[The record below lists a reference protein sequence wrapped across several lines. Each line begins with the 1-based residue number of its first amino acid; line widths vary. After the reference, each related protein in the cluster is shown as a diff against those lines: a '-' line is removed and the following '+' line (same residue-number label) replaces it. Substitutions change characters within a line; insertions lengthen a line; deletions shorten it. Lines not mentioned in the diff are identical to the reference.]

1 MKIIKY
7 IITFFLFFSSTAHAY
22 EAPDVFLKNSVVEVS
37 TFITQNREIL
47 DNNEEFLRNKVD
59 QLIIPKLDIELMS
72 KIVLGKKNWVSMSVP
87 QRKRFQLA
95 FRGLM
100 VRTYM
105 KSLTAFDGEK
115 IEFLP
120 YVAGKRKDV
129 AKVES
134 NYLLSEGEIAVNY
147 RLKLND
153 NQKWKVFDISID
165 CISLLK
171 NYRTD
176 FKLHVKKDGILSLI
190 ANLENKD

>member
-7 IITFFLFFSSTAHAY
+7 IITFFLFFSSAVHAY

-37 TFITQNREIL
+37 TFITQNKEML
-47 DNNEEFLRNKVD
+47 DNNEEFLRTKVD

-72 KIVLGKKNWVSMSVP
+72 KIVLGKKNWLSMSVP

-120 YVAGKRKDV
+120 YVPGKRKDV
-129 AKVES
+129 AKVKS
-134 NYLLSEGEIAVNY
+134 NYLLSEGQIGVNY

-153 NQKWKVFDISID
+153 QKWKVFDISID
-165 CISLLK
+165 GISLLK

-176 FKLHVKKDGILSLI
+176 FKLHIKKDGILSLI
-190 ANLENKD
+190 ANLENKN

>member
-7 IITFFLFFSSTAHAY
+7 IIAFFLLFSATVYAY
-22 EAPDVFLKNSVVEVS
+22 EAPDIFLKNSVEEVS
-37 TFITQNREIL
+37 TFITQNKEML
-47 DNNEEFLRNKVD
+47 DNNEEFLRNEVD
-59 QLIIPKLDIELMS
+59 KLIIPKLDIELMS
-72 KIVLGKKNWVSMSVP
+72 KIVLGKKNWLSMSMP

-120 YVAGKRKDV
+120 YVQGKRKDV
-129 AKVES
+129 AKVKS
-134 NYLLSEGEIAVNY
+134 NYLLSEGLIAVNY
-147 RLKLND
+147 RLKLKNEK
-153 NQKWKVFDISID
+153 NWKVFDISID
-165 CISLLK
+165 GISLLK

-176 FKLHVKKDGILSLI
+176 FKLHIEKDGILSLI
-190 ANLENKD
+190 ANLENKN

>member
-7 IITFFLFFSSTAHAY
+7 IITFFLFFSSAIYAY

-37 TFITQNREIL
+37 AFITQNKEML
-47 DNNEEFLRNKVD
+47 DNNEEFLRSKVD

-72 KIVLGKKNWVSMSVP
+72 KIVLGKKNWISMSVP

-120 YVAGKRKDV
+120 YVPGKRKDV
-129 AKVES
+129 AKVKS
-134 NYLLSEGEIAVNY
+134 NYLLSEGQIAVNY

-153 NQKWKVFDISID
+153 QKWKVFDISID
-165 CISLLK
+165 GISLLK

-176 FKLHVKKDGILSLI
+176 FKLHIKKDGILSLI

>member
-7 IITFFLFFSSTAHAY
+7 IITFFLFFSSAVHAY

-37 TFITQNREIL
+37 TFITQNKEML
-47 DNNEEFLRNKVD
+47 DNNEEFLRTKVD

-72 KIVLGKKNWVSMSVP
+72 KIVLGKKNWLSMSVP

-120 YVAGKRKDV
+120 YVPGKRKDV
-129 AKVES
+129 AKVKS
-134 NYLLSEGEIAVNY
+134 NYLLSEGQIGVNY

-153 NQKWKVFDISID
+153 QKWKVFDISID
-165 CISLLK
+165 GISLLK

-176 FKLHVKKDGILSLI
+176 FKLHIKKDGIISLI
-190 ANLENKD
+190 ANLENKN